1 MYNLSQFSALKS
13 NLFKMGETNPVYAP
27 FFGVMGATAAVAFSG
42 ELLILSSFYYF
53 YFQSSSLFVIII
65 ISYYIILS
73 ELTPSLC
80 VLLPI

>member
-1 MYNLSQFSALKS
+1 
-13 NLFKMGETNPVYAP
+13 MGETNPVYAP

-42 ELLILSSFYYF
+42 ELLILSFFLLLYF
-53 YFQSSSLFVIII
+53 YFQSSLFVI

-80 VLLPI
+80 VLLPN

>member
-42 ELLILSSFYYF
+42 ELLILPFY
-53 YFQSSSLFVIII
+53 LFLLSIIFVCNYI
-65 ISYYIILS
+65 LLYYII
-73 ELTPSLC
+73 
-80 VLLPI
+80 

>member
-42 ELLILSSFYYF
+42 ELLILSFFLLLYF
-53 YFQSSSLFVIII
+53 YFQSSLFVI

-73 ELTPSLC
+73 ELTLSLC